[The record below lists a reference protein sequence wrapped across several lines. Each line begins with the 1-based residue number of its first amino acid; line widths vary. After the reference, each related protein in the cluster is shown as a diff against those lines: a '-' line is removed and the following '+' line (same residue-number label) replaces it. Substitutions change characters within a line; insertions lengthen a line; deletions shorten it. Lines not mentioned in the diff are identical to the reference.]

1 MTRVASAFTSG
12 FDADIVR
19 AWIQDD
25 PDPTTRAEL
34 SELLETALAESG
46 DAASEALGELS
57 DRFQGLLEFGT
68 AGLRGEIAAGPHRM
82 NRAVVIRAAAGLS
95 AFLAKHTPDDEP
107 FTVVIGCDA
116 RYGSADFARDTAA
129 VVTAAGGRA
138 LLLPVKLPTPVLAF
152 AVQHLQ
158 ADAGVMV
165 TASHNPPR
173 DNGYKVYLGLRPLT
187 ALDAQ
192 TAAHGAGAQ
201 IVPPADALIAE
212 RIADVESVA
221 AVARAESGWE
231 SLGSE
236 VVAAY
241 LDSVARMGA
250 LADPRGALRIVT
262 TALHGVGAATL
273 ARALETAGFAD
284 VRPVESQRDPD
295 PDFPT
300 VAFPNPEEAGALDES
315 IALADDVQA
324 DLILANDPDADR
336 MSAAVPAPDGSGW
349 YQLSGDE
356 VGLLLGEAVAQ
367 ALATGGTAAEA
378 VAGDAAAAGSEA
390 GAGSKADAS
399 SQVGD
404 STAGPSAASAGPVFA
419 SSIVSSRA
427 LGALAARHGV
437 AHTPTL
443 TGFKWIS
450 RVPGI
455 VYGYEEALGYCVAP
469 ASVRDKD
476 GISAA
481 VLFASFASRLRA
493 AGRTLPDEL
502 ARIRAVD
509 GVFRTQPLTFRLE
522 DTSLIARAMATLR
535 AHPPQELGGSP
546 VTRVADMAEGYGGLA
561 PTDGI
566 VLLTEAG
573 DRVIVRPSGTEP
585 KLKCYLEAV
594 ETVDG
599 SGPADESGAADQ
611 SGASGE
617 SVAASESEAVAGE
630 ARTATGDAD
639 PQTLVGPAWDAA
651 GARLAAITADLRAFF
666 RL

>member
-1 MTRVASAFTSG
+1 MAPVASAFTAG
-12 FDADIVR
+12 FDPDIVR
-19 AWIQDD
+19 AWVQDD

-46 DAASEALGELS
+46 AAAAEALAELT
-57 DRFQGLLEFGT
+57 DRFTGLLKFGT
-68 AGLRGEIAAGPHRM
+68 AGLRGEIAGGPHRM

-95 AFLAKHTPDDEP
+95 AFLAEHCPDGDP

-138 LLLPVKLPTPVLAF
+138 LLLPAKLPTPVLAF

-201 IVPPADALIAE
+201 IVPPADALIAGH
-212 RIADVESVA
+212 IARVDSVSS
-221 AVARAESGWE
+221 VPRAESGWE

-236 VVAAY
+236 VVTEY
-241 LDSVARMGA
+241 LDTLAQLGA
-250 LADPRGALRIVT
+250 QADPRGSLRIVT

-273 ARALETAGFAD
+273 ARALEAAGFSD

-300 VAFPNPEEAGALDES
+300 VAFPNPEEAGALDEA

-324 DLILANDPDADR
+324 DLIIANDPDADR

-367 ALATGGTAAEA
+367 SVTSDDAEAAE
-378 VAGDAAAAGSEA
+378 
-390 GAGSKADAS
+390 
-399 SQVGD
+399 
-404 STAGPSAASAGPVFA
+404 GPVFA

-427 LGALAARHGV
+427 LGALAARHGI
-437 AHTPTL
+437 AHSPTL

-450 RVPGI
+450 RVPGL

-469 ASVRDKD
+469 ADVRDKD

-481 VLFASFASRLRA
+481 VLFAAFTSRLRA
-493 AGRTLPDEL
+493 AGRSLPDEL

-522 DTSLIARAMATLR
+522 DTSLIARAMAALR
-535 AHPPQELGGSP
+535 AQPPQDLGGSP
-546 VTRVADMAEGYGGLA
+546 VARVADMAEGYEGLA

-566 VLLTEAG
+566 VLLTETG

-594 ETVDG
+594 EAVDAP
-599 SGPADESGAADQ
+599 SDEDGTSQ
-611 SGASGE
+611 
-617 SVAASESEAVAGE
+617 
-630 ARTATGDAD
+630 D
-639 PQTLVGPAWDAA
+639 PLVRVSPAWDAA
-651 GARLAAITADLRAFF
+651 GARLTAIAADLRTFF